1 MLKEERQNIIL
12 EEIKTHNKV
21 HSSKLSQLLNVS
33 EDTIR
38 RDLRELAGNGRIK
51 KVHGGAMATPNSP
64 EIFGQQKISKQAER
78 EIIAEKAAS
87 LLRDGQVILMEGEST
102 NLLLADHIPQ
112 EMTLTI
118 FTNSLQLAYKLF
130 NHQNIETIFLGGKL
144 SHKYPMTL
152 GMDVI
157 NALNEIHADL
167 FFAEVDSI
175 HEDIGITD
183 GDRESAYTKKAM
195 FKSASQVVVMCL
207 SNDIGTIQPFKV
219 ESVDMINILITEAGP
234 EHHQLNRFSNK
245 GVQIL

>member
-1 MLKEERQNIIL
+1 MLKVERQNMIL
-12 EEIKTHNKV
+12 QEIRTHNKV

-38 RDLRELAGNGRIK
+38 RDLRELAGNGHIK
-51 KVHGGAMATPNSP
+51 KVHGGAMANPNSP
-64 EIFGQQKISKQAER
+64 ETVRKQKIPNQPER
-78 EIIAEKAAS
+78 EVISRKAAS
-87 LLRDGQVILMEGEST
+87 LLQNGQVILMEGNST
-102 NLLLADHIPQ
+102 NFLLIDHIPK
-112 EMTLTI
+112 EITLTI
-118 FTNSLQLAYKLF
+118 FTNSLQLATKLF
-130 NHQNIETIFLGGKL
+130 NYQHIETIFLGGKL
-144 SHKYPMTL
+144 SNKYPVTL

-167 FFAEVDSI
+167 FFAEIDSI

-195 FKSASQVVVMCL
+195 FSSASQAIVMCL
-207 SNDIGTIQPFKV
+207 SSDIGTIQPFKV
-219 ESVDMINILITEAGP
+219 EGLDKISTIITEASP